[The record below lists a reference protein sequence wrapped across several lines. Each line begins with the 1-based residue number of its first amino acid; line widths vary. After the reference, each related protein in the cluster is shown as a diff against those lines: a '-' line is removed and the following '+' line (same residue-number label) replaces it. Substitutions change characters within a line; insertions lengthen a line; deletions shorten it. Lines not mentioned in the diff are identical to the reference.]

1 MASMLQ
7 RDCKQIDA
15 DFVLQRSGSQLFLLL
30 ETTTSPFSDHIPT
43 PQN

>member
-1 MASMLQ
+1 MAPMLQ
-7 RDCKQIDA
+7 RDCKQIGA
-15 DFVLQRSGSQLFLLL
+15 DFVLQRSGSQLFLSL